1 MKNFEIT
8 KTMTRA
14 FGKAGLACKKYAP
27 EALVVTGI
35 IGIISSAV
43 MACKATTKASD
54 IIDETKTN
62 VHKLHLVATAAGLR
76 ETNNEEF
83 SAEDNSRISNLVKR
97 DDVKD
102 YTLQDYRKDTAI
114 VYIQSACNFAKLYGP
129 SIILGAL
136 SITSILA
143 SNNILRKRNVALAA
157 AYATIDKGFKEYRS
171 RVVERFGEDID
182 RELKYNIKAKEI
194 EDVTIDSKG
203 KEKTVKQTI
212 EVADVNDHS
221 DYARF
226 FDDLCAGWKRDA
238 EYNLMFLKQQQNYAN
253 EKLQKQ
259 GYLFLN
265 DVYEMLGIPK
275 TKAGQIV
282 GWIYD
287 ESNDD
292 IYDNFVDFGIYDLYN
307 EKARDFVNGR
317 EKSILLD
324 FNVDGNILDLI

>member
-1 MKNFEIT
+1 MKKFEIT
-8 KTMTRA
+8 KNMTRA
-14 FGKAGLACKKYAP
+14 FGKAGLTCKKYAP
-27 EALVVTGI
+27 EALVIAGIVGVVT
-35 IGIISSAV
+35 SAV
-43 MACKATTKASD
+43 MACKATTKVND
-54 IIDETKTN
+54 IIEETKENT
-62 VHKLHLVATAAGLR
+62 HDLHLVATAAGLK
-76 ETNNEEF
+76 ESTDEF
-83 SAEDNSRISNLVKR
+83 SNEDIRKIDILSEKE
-97 DDVKD
+97 DVKN
-102 YTLQDYRKDTAI
+102 YTAQDLKKDTTIIYSQTAI
-114 VYIQSACNFAKLYGP
+114 KFIKLYGP
-129 SIILGAL
+129 SVVLGAL

-157 AYATIDKGFKEYRS
+157 AYATVDKGFKEYRS
-171 RVVERFGEDID
+171 RVVERFGKDID

-194 EDVTIDSKG
+194 EETTKNAKG
-203 KEKTVKQTI
+203 KEKTVKKSI
-212 EVADVNDHS
+212 EVADVNEHS

-226 FDDLCAGWKRDA
+226 FDELCTGWKRDA
-238 EYNLMFLKQQQNYAN
+238 EYNLMFLKHQQNYAN

-265 DVYEMLGIPK
+265 DVYDMLGIPK
-275 TKAGQIV
+275 TKAGQVV

-287 ESNDD
+287 EAHPD

>member
-1 MKNFEIT
+1 MKKFEIT
-8 KTMTRA
+8 KNMTRA
-14 FGKAGLACKKYAP
+14 FGKAGLTCKRYAP
-27 EALVVTGI
+27 EALVIAGIVGVVT
-35 IGIISSAV
+35 SAV
-43 MACKATTKASD
+43 MACKATTKVND
-54 IIDETKTN
+54 IIEETKENT
-62 VHKLHLVATAAGLR
+62 HDLHLVATAAGLK
-76 ETNNEEF
+76 ESTDEF
-83 SAEDNSRISNLVKR
+83 SNEDIRKIDILSAKE
-97 DDVKD
+97 DVKN
-102 YTLQDYRKDTAI
+102 YTAQDLKKDTTIIYTQTAVKFI
-114 VYIQSACNFAKLYGP
+114 KLYGP
-129 SIILGAL
+129 AVVLGAL

-157 AYATIDKGFKEYRS
+157 AYATVDKGFKEYRS
-171 RVVERFGEDID
+171 RVVERFGKDID

-194 EDVTIDSKG
+194 EETTKNAKG
-203 KEKTVKQTI
+203 KEKTVKKSI
-212 EVADVNDHS
+212 EVADVNEHS

-226 FDDLCAGWKRDA
+226 FDELCTGWKRDA
-238 EYNLMFLKQQQNYAN
+238 EYNLMFLKHQQNYAN

-265 DVYEMLGIPK
+265 DVYDMLGIPK
-275 TKAGQIV
+275 TKAGQVV

-287 ESNDD
+287 EAHPD